1 MVMEYVLFFYML
13 GIGLVAY
20 IFYEIDQRSKD
31 VPRAKVEHN
40 EEQWEHDPK
49 EKEIKTNKKRE
60 GFILLFLLY
69 NPLYLDIL
77 LYAAFSTFT

>member
-1 MVMEYVLFFYML
+1 ML

-31 VPRAKVEHN
+31 VPTRAKVEHN

-60 GFILLFLLY
+60 GFMRPLKNFRFLTSYQYGKIKRRL
-69 NPLYLDIL
+69 
-77 LYAAFSTFT
+77 SVHS